1 MATKPCEAVLGRG
14 HRRRAGRLPLLL
26 LAVGWASVLVCNA
39 DRAHY
44 YTPIGHQ
51 DARNLAIAETLS
63 PRHNFQMFRG
73 LSFHDDGTPV
83 PDVYSRF
90 PVGGFA
96 LIKVATMAFGDDLA
110 AKAFAARLL
119 MIAFLCG
126 AMALAHQAL
135 ARVAGNDWIAAAAT
149 LFGFSSPY
157 ILGYS
162 NTICTEMMPELFA
175 VMLTLHGMVVF
186 LQEQRFRQL
195 WIKACAALLL
205 GWHPY
210 ALLVPFVLLGF
221 GSELAAALR
230 SHRNVWPALLGAG
243 LLGVAFRSRFLRL
256 GLATACW
263 GAVLLAFNFT
273 TEYFALERETPVAQ
287 LPSVQSMA
295 KRLGQTG
302 ELVGFPNY
310 EWGLYLPR
318 QLYRVGRA
326 TLPASVPGLDERLGA
341 RFERTG
347 QDPPFTLLLVG
358 VLAGG
363 AALLGCGLA
372 RGYRI
377 VFGTLTLSGFFW
389 AILMRGNAYY
399 WGHEF
404 EAIWYVGIPLTLV
417 ALVLMPLRRL
427 PNRLVAGLL
436 PGVAAAALLI
446 FVLSSNRMIA
456 QPLDAKTAAHVEAV
470 FADMATIRKMTEG
483 KKVLA
488 TEWLGSL
495 DFYGN
500 NDALDWL
507 ASGSLIRHLPS
518 GETVNTPEHDFLLVP
533 HHRQETGLVTPEN
546 RIVFLYDA
554 SVSPASVI
562 RAFVDGI
569 VSSSEPVARA
579 SYDLYVND
587 AELSYVKASCDRDDA
602 QARFSLHVHP
612 VHLRDLPRAAQ
623 PFGRDQLDFGLQR
636 HGIVIGGTCAARVP
650 LPRYPIAAIR
660 TGQIDGADVLWEEA
674 FPFPPTYP
682 LTRYR
687 AIFEAAQSTPPN
699 ARGMFNLYL
708 DPDDA
713 RALLNLTYIKAPC
726 GAADVEAPFFLHVVP
741 ARAEDLPEH
750 RREHGFVNLDF
761 EFRLRGRMFDGKCVA
776 LAPLPEYPVASIKTG
791 QWVSGHGVAWEATL
805 RL

>member
-1 MATKPCEAVLGRG
+1 MATKPCEAALGRG
-14 HRRRAGRLPLLL
+14 RSAARLPLLL

-44 YTPIGHQ
+44 YAPIGHQ

-73 LSFHDDGTPV
+73 LSFHDDGTPA

-119 MIAFLCG
+119 MIALLCG

-135 ARVAGNDWIAAAAT
+135 ARVAGNEWIAAAAT

-157 ILGYS
+157 VLAYS
-162 NTICTEMMPELFA
+162 NTVCTEMMPDMFA

-186 LQEQRFRQL
+186 IQEQRFRQL

-210 ALLVPFVLLGF
+210 AFLVPFVLLGF

-230 SHRNVWPALLGAG
+230 SQGVA

-273 TEYFALERETPVAQ
+273 TEYFALEGETPVAQ

-295 KRLGQTG
+295 KRFGQTE
-302 ELVGFPNY
+302 ELVGFPDY
-310 EWGLYLPR
+310 KWGLYLPR

-326 TLPASVPGLDERLGA
+326 TLPASVPGLDELLGA

-372 RGYRI
+372 RGNRM

-404 EAIWYVGIPLTLV
+404 EAIWYVGVPLTLV
-417 ALVLMPLRRL
+417 ALVLMSLRRF
-427 PNRLVAGLL
+427 PNRFVAGLL
-436 PGVAAAALLI
+436 PGAAAAALLI

-456 QPLDAKTAAHVEAV
+456 QPLDAKTAAHMEAV
-470 FADMATIRKMTEG
+470 FTDMATIRKMTDG
-483 KKVLA
+483 KRVLTTDWRGA
-488 TEWLGSL
+488 L
-495 DFYGN
+495 DFYGD

-518 GETVNTPEHDFLLVP
+518 GEAAITPEYDFLLVP
-533 HHRQETGLVTPEN
+533 HHRQEAGLVTPEN
-546 RIVFLYDA
+546 RVVFLYDA
-554 SVSPASVI
+554 SVSPTSIV

-569 VSSSEPVARA
+569 VSSSAPVARA

-587 AELSYVKASCDRDDA
+587 TELAYVKASCDHVDA
-602 QARFSLHVHP
+602 QARFFLFVYPAHWG
-612 VHLRDLPRAAQ
+612 DFPRAAQ
-623 PFGRDQLDFGLQR
+623 SFGREQLDFGLQR
-636 HGIVIGGTCAARVP
+636 HGIVSGGTCAVRVP
-650 LPRYPIAAIR
+650 LPHYPIAAIR
-660 TGQIDGADVLWEEA
+660 TGQVDGTNVLWEEA

-687 AIFEAAQSTPPN
+687 AIFEAAESTPPN
-699 ARGMFNLYL
+699 VRGVFDLYL
-708 DPDDA
+708 DEGA
-713 RALLNLTYIKAPC
+713 RALTLTYTKAPC
-726 GAADVEAPFFLHVVP
+726 GADDVEAPFFLHVVP

-750 RREHGFVNLDF
+750 RQEHGFVNLDF

-776 LAPLPEYPVASIKTG
+776 LASLPEYPVASIKTG

>member
-1 MATKPCEAVLGRG
+1 MATKPCEGRG
-14 HRRRAGRLPLLL
+14 RSAARLPLLL

-44 YTPIGHQ
+44 YAPIGHQ

-96 LIKVATMAFGDDLA
+96 LIKVATMAFGDNLA

-119 MIAFLCG
+119 MIALLCG

-135 ARVAGNDWIAAAAT
+135 ARVAGNEWIAAAAT

-162 NTICTEMMPELFA
+162 NTVCTEMMPELFA

-186 LQEQRFRQL
+186 LQERRFRQL
-195 WIKACAALLL
+195 WIKACAALLI

-210 ALLVPFVLLGF
+210 AFLAPFVLLGF
-221 GSELAAALR
+221 GGELAAALR
-230 SHRNVWPALLGAG
+230 SHRNVWPALGAG
-243 LLGVAFRSRFLRL
+243 LLDVACRSRFLRL
-256 GLATACW
+256 GLATVCW

-273 TEYFALERETPVAQ
+273 TEYFALEGETPVAQ

-295 KRLGQTG
+295 KRFGQTG
-302 ELVGFPNY
+302 ELGSPDY
-310 EWGLYLPR
+310 KWGIYLPR
-318 QLYRVGRA
+318 QIYRVGRA
-326 TLPASVPGLDERLGA
+326 TLPASVPGLDELLGRL
-341 RFERTG
+341 ERTG

-358 VLAGG
+358 VLASG
-363 AALLGCGLA
+363 AALLGCVFA
-372 RGYRI
+372 RGNRI
-377 VFGTLTLSGFFW
+377 VFCTLTLSGFFW

-404 EAIWYVGIPLTLV
+404 EAIWYVGVPLTLV
-417 ALVLMPLRRL
+417 ALVLMTLKRL

-436 PGVAAAALLI
+436 PGVAAAALLL

-456 QPLDAKTAAHVEAV
+456 QPLDAKTAAHMQAV
-470 FADMATIRKMTEG
+470 FADMATIRKMTDG

-488 TEWLGSL
+488 TEWRGSL
-495 DFYGN
+495 YFYGS

-518 GETVNTPEHDFLLVP
+518 GEAAITPEHDLLLVP
-533 HHRQETGLVTPEN
+533 HHRQETGLVTPKN
-546 RIVFLYDA
+546 RVVFLYDA
-554 SVSPASVI
+554 SVSPASAI

-569 VSSSEPVARA
+569 VSSSEPVVRA

-587 AELSYVKASCDRDDA
+587 TQLAYVKASCGRADA
-602 QARFSLHVHP
+602 QARFFLHVHP

-623 PFGRDQLDFGLQR
+623 SFGREQLDFGLQR
-636 HGIVIGGTCAARVP
+636 HGIVIGGMCAARVP

-660 TGQIDGADVLWEEA
+660 TGQFDGAEVLWDEA

-687 AIFEAAQSTPPN
+687 AVFEAAESTPPN
-699 ARGMFNLYL
+699 ARGVFDLHLEDL
-708 DPDDA
+708 DDGA
-713 RALLNLTYIKAPC
+713 RALTYIKAPC
-726 GAADVEAPFFLHVVP
+726 GAADVEAPFFLHVAP

-750 RREHGFVNLDF
+750 RQEHGFVNLDF

-791 QWVSGHGVAWEATL
+791 QWVSGRGVAWEATL